1 MTDQEAKYILNKH
14 TLLFNLAINNRE
26 VPNANGAINE
36 IASVVKHY
44 EPNRNID
51 MTCGSCLM
59 RLIEDANAIRLSLN
73 ETYKETKEYKF
84 PKQ

>member
-1 MTDQEAKYILNKH
+1 MTDIEAKYILNKH
-14 TLLFNLAINNRE
+14 ALLFNFALQNRE
-26 VPNANGAINE
+26 VPSANSAINE

-59 RLIEDANAIRLSLN
+59 RLMEDANSIRLSLN